1 MEECGCVEIKSK
13 KKAARGQKL
22 QWQIRKVAGLM
33 PAGLFVLDPF
43 SV

>member
-1 MEECGCVEIKSK
+1 MELKAKK